1 MMSPS
6 WTSRVDPVAHE
17 VEAVDGES
25 GLVTPGFRGHQDLDA
40 NIITRCA
47 GTESHT
53 YDESWYKNEC
63 HNFTI

>member
-1 MMSPS
+1 
-6 WTSRVDPVAHE
+6 VAHE